1 MAVDDGGGTGEAW
14 LAAAVDHRGGTGEAW
29 LVVEESRM
37 WVSTCATWPRPPFP
51 LSLPSSLPSHLP
63 SARHH
68 HQKGVGELLRHHQV
82 GYVYGQSARQVGKT
96 YKSEGTIKT
105 RWEII
110 CAVVALTF
118 VSSIISS
125 ISSSISSSP
134 SSDGGWGIVEAPPS
148 GLRIWPVCK
157 ASRKNL

>member
-1 MAVDDGGGTGEAW
+1 MSIPHGVAAVDDGGGTGEAW
-14 LAAAVDHRGGTGEAW
+14 LAAAVDHGGGTGEAW

-37 WVSTCATWPRPPFP
+37 WVSTCATWPRPPLP
-51 LSLPSSLPSHLP
+51 LSLPSSLHHLE
-63 SARHH
+63 
-68 HQKGVGELLRHHQV
+68 VLRHHQV